1 MYDVMC
7 RSAHMLVR
15 RPLNADFE
23 GLRSFVVFFRCRDQ
37 ESSQII
43 IIGVVRMLVGLKTYA

>member
-1 MYDVMC
+1 MF
-7 RSAHMLVR
+7 VR

-23 GLRSFVVFFRCRDQ
+23 GLCRLVVFFRCRDQ

>member
-1 MYDVMC
+1 MYDVC
-7 RSAHMLVR
+7 VSAHMLVR